1 VIIGTATF
9 MVHEDL
15 LHLGVPAATIPQ
27 GAPVVV
33 HVGPQIILEGHLA
46 STFVLYLD
54 CLYSASHDFRIM
66 DENLKKN
73 CTKSIYMIRICE
85 CYIRLWLLGDHFK
98 DNTFKNKVMNKLIGE
113 TSTGRMFIFRSQIT
127 MVFDTTDAT
136 CVLRAWVTDSFVA
149 GKSAAD
155 LERYKSF
162 MPHGWLRRLCYAT
175 DRGEDQERGTSR
187 HTKAGRCGSVSLP
200 RARGGRVH
208 LRRGRADRSAV
219 VPRLSRDRTGP

>member
-1 VIIGTATF
+1 MATANSTKRKADDALGGDTKKLKSNYGRVIPVIIGTATF

-127 MVFDTTDAT
+127 MREKVLQIWSAT
-136 CVLRAWVTDSFVA
+136 SHSCHMA
-149 GKSAAD
+149 GFEGFA
-155 LERYKSF
+155 
-162 MPHGWLRRLCYAT
+162 MRRIV
-175 DRGEDQERGTSR
+175 E
-187 HTKAGRCGSVSLP
+187 KIKN
-200 RARGGRVH
+200 GGH
-208 LRRGRADRSAV
+208 LGI
-219 VPRLSRDRTGP
+219 PRLEDAGQYHCHEQGEGECI